1 MHMLQASWR
10 PPGPE
15 HASFTVCVG
24 ARSSPSGSISLFY
37 ILFPNRRGGGEG
49 GSMGSAMGVSLSP
62 CQWDSPQGLN
72 RATHMNAWP
81 HTRSRLHLLAHLQ
94 DEEGMGRV

>member
-1 MHMLQASWR
+1 
-10 PPGPE
+10 
-15 HASFTVCVG
+15 
-24 ARSSPSGSISLFY
+24 
-37 ILFPNRRGGGEG
+37 
-49 GSMGSAMGVSLSP
+49 MGSAMGVSLSP